1 MLEGR
6 ETAMTR
12 YVESLL
18 GNREKIILVA
28 RQHWFILI
36 SAIVFEIII
45 ILVIISLTVLAGV
58 FWADF
63 ALLIGAIGTILLLLP
78 LSTMIRDIL
87 DWMNEQFI
95 VTNRRVIQIS
105 GVLNKNVT
113 DSSLSKVTDVKMS
126 KSFFGRIFNYG
137 DIEILTASEFGANL
151 FRRIEEPVGFK
162 IAMLNAKE
170 ELEQGKFPERENFD
184 VVEVLTNLDRLRELG
199 ILTEEEFSQKKSEL
213 LGNL

>member
-1 MLEGR
+1 
-6 ETAMTR
+6 MTR
-12 YVESLL
+12 YVENLL

-28 RQHWFILI
+28 RQHWFILV
-36 SAIVFEIII
+36 SAIVLEIVI
-45 ILVIISLTVLAGV
+45 ILVIIGLTILAGL
-58 FWADF
+58 FWTEF

-78 LSTMIRDIL
+78 LSTMFRDIL
-87 DWMNEQFI
+87 DWMNRQYI

-113 DSSLSKVTDVKMS
+113 DSSLRKITDVMMS

-151 FRRIEEPVGFK
+151 FHRIEEPVGFK

-170 ELEQGKFPERENFD
+170 ELEQGGEPEQDDLD

-199 ILTEEEFSQKKSEL
+199 ILTDEEFIQKKSEFL
-213 LGNL
+213 ERL

>member
-1 MLEGR
+1 M
-6 ETAMTR
+6 AR

-18 GNREKIILVA
+18 ANREKIILVA

-36 SAIVFEIII
+36 SAIVLEIIVV
-45 ILVIISLTVLAGV
+45 LVIISLTILAGV
-58 FWADF
+58 SWTNF

-87 DWMNEQFI
+87 DWMNRQFI

-113 DSSLSKVTDVKMS
+113 DSSLGKVTDVKMS

-151 FRRIEEPVGFK
+151 FHRIEEPVEFK

-170 ELEQGKFPERENFD
+170 ELEQGSDHELEDLD
-184 VVEVLTNLDRLRELG
+184 VVEVLTDLDRLRELG
-199 ILTEEEFSQKKSEL
+199 ILTEEEFAQKKSEL
-213 LGNL
+213 LEKL